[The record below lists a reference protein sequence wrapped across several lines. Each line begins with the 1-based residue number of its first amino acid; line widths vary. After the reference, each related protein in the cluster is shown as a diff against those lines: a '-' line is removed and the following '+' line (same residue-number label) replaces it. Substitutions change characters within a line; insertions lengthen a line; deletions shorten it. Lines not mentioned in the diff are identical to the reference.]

1 MEILDFTYY
10 NQLFESELMYYS
22 FRLPDDLSN
31 INDEYQETLTSIL
44 EEVSTFFDVTIG
56 EQVNK
61 NIQVTFKLKKDELS
75 LLDDVK
81 DFIIYFILPIQNN
94 YSNRKKLIQAL
105 NKVSGY
111 RLINKNS
118 EVVLVSKIKDSNSL
132 IKEITLS
139 YLDLLSEP
147 IIPSNEEILNVFV
160 LPENK
165 NRKSIIDSLSNKF
178 NIYVQYHNML
188 KALTNLLIGSETPNI
203 EKLVNTINS
212 RLNQIKKLDLSS
224 TDSNIQDKNILEI
237 LNFYKYL
244 LDKSNINNIEKE
256 EVLPALI
263 EVSRILLTQ
272 LGSVTEIKKKLAS
285 ASY

>member
-160 LPENK
+160 LPEDK